1 MPYDRGWHHRP
12 PTWTDPDL
20 RVGDAERNKVADVL
34 SQHFTDGRL
43 DATELKDRLDQAMGA
58 KTRAD
63 LSGLLTDLP
72 PLASPPAPPPSRR
85 RRAAMWATL
94 VLFLVVVSVPWQQVP
109 WPWVPRIPWVLV
121 GVVGCVLWCTSR
133 RRRRVQ
139 VGP

>member
-1 MPYDRGWHHRP
+1 MPYDRRWHHRST
-12 PTWTDPDL
+12 TWMNPDL
-20 RVGDAERNKVADVL
+20 RVGDAERNRVVDVL

-72 PLASPPAPPPSRR
+72 PLAPPPAPPPSRC
-85 RRAAMWATL
+85 RRAAMCAAL
-94 VLFLVVVSVPWQQVP
+94 VLFLLVVSVPWERMP
-109 WPWVPRIPWVLV
+109 WPWVPRIPWVAV
-121 GVVGCVLWCTSR
+121 GVVGFVLWRTSR